1 MSAAMGMM
9 HEGYFVGRKELI
21 AWIQANFQPSFGKI
35 EDLANGVVY
44 CQIVDSIYPGTVPMS
59 KVKMQARTE
68 VDSIHNFKILQTS
81 FSKKKID
88 RFIDVDKLSKR
99 SFQTNMEFVQ
109 FMKCYW
115 DMHAPNAN
123 GPNDGAFANENAQAQ
138 SPANEA
144 PAKARAKHEP
154 AASEQEQPKAGAQ
167 RKSTNSSAK
176 PSASGA
182 QRESGAAAGGSAAAQ
197 RQLTLE
203 VTELKMSVE
212 NLERE
217 RDFYYSKLREV
228 EVLCQN
234 HEEQQVPFL
243 QQVLDI
249 LYKTDEADEFIAP
262 DEVKT
267 LAYQMHNPTLWPFN
281 PLASQSS
288 GLSILW
294 PFNPLASL

>member
-1 MSAAMGMM
+1 MAAMGMM
-9 HEGYFVGRKELI
+9 HEGYFVGRKELC
-21 AWIQANFQPSFGKI
+21 AWIQANFQPSFNKI

-44 CQIVDSIYPGTVPMS
+44 CQIVDSIYPGAVPMS

-88 RFIDVDKLSKR
+88 RYIDVDKLSKR

-115 DMHAPNAN
+115 DMHGPGGNNAPTDVAAPL
-123 GPNDGAFANENAQAQ
+123 GEQPSANETP
-138 SPANEA
+138 PARKHDKPAAEHAAEA
-144 PAKARAKHEP
+144 PKG
-154 AASEQEQPKAGAQ
+154 GAQ
-167 RKSTNSSAK
+167 RKSVPAK
-176 PSASGA
+176 GAAQGGA
-182 QRESGAAAGGSAAAQ
+182 QRESVGAAREAGSSAAAQ
-197 RQLTLE
+197 RQLALE

-234 HEEQQVPFL
+234 HEGEQVPFL
-243 QQVLDI
+243 QLSLGRRFGCVVWALQ
-249 LYKTDEADEFIAP
+249 
-262 DEVKT
+262 
-267 LAYQMHNPTLWPFN
+267 LAVW
-281 PLASQSS
+281 LASPTHGTTLGQHCRANVHSAGS
-288 GLSILW
+288 V
-294 PFNPLASL
+294 A

>member
-1 MSAAMGMM
+1 MGMM
-9 HEGYFVGRKELI
+9 HEGYFVGRKELC
-21 AWIQANFQPSFGKI
+21 AWIQANFQPGFQKI

-44 CQIVDSIYPGTVPMS
+44 CQIVDSIYPGCLPMG

-68 VDSIHNFKILQTS
+68 VDSIHNFKILQTA

-115 DMHAPNAN
+115 DMHGPSGN
-123 GPNDGAFANENAQAQ
+123 GGENAVFAETQAQ

-144 PAKARAKHEP
+144 AAPRKHEKP
-154 AASEQEQPKAGAQ
+154 AADAAEAPKGGPQRKPASGSAKPAAAGAQ
-167 RKSTNSSAK
+167 RQSVGS
-176 PSASGA
+176 
-182 QRESGAAAGGSAAAQ
+182 AGGSAAAQ
-197 RQLTLE
+197 RQLDLE

-234 HEEQQVPFL
+234 HEGEQVPFL

-249 LYKTDEADEFIAP
+249 LYKTDDADEFIAP
-262 DEVKT
+262 DEVD
-267 LAYQMHNPTLWPFN
+267 AVPV
-281 PLASQSS
+281 A
-288 GLSILW
+288 
-294 PFNPLASL
+294 